1 MFVFRFT
8 LMMAAYLLI
17 TSATLS
23 AEMPDFEG
31 KNYSAVK
38 EEITATGLSE
48 FVEYVTSSK
57 PIGTILVQIPAA
69 GTSTDNQSNIFLR
82 ISNGVTVPVLEG
94 MDKVAAQNSLR
105 EIGVGLEYVEEQV
118 LGVQNGL
125 VTKQIPTAGTQI
137 DASKDVVFLRISNDS
152 GVKIPNL
159 IGMKHTEAKDLL
171 QSLGLSGAENPPDPK
186 LFHKDDPCTS
196 YKAVVKSSTPNQG
209 SYVAR
214 ETTVVIHYDVVIHE
228 SYPFNPYDYGCVK
241 YYAPVFGP
249 SDHGH
254 QVPSHPP

>member
-159 IGMKHTEAKDLL
+159 IGMTTTEAKDLL

-186 LFHKDDPCTS
+186 LLRKNDLYCIP
-196 YKAVVKSSTPNQG
+196 YEEKAVVKSSTPNQG

-214 ETTVVIHYDVVIHE
+214 ETTVVIHYDVIRVN
-228 SYPFNPYDYGCVK
+228 SSSPFNPYDAYDKGCGM
-241 YYAPVFGP
+241 YYDLERWPF
-249 SDHGH
+249 DR
-254 QVPSHPP
+254 